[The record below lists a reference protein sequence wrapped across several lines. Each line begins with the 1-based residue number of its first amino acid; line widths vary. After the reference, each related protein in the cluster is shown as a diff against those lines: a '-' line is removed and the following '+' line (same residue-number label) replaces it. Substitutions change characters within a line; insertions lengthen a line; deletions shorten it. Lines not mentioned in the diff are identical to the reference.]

1 MSALNDLLPLHPE
14 LLEKAQRLQEEARK
28 NLGIQIA
35 FSEGYRTVEQ
45 QNALY
50 AQGRSVPGPVV
61 TNAGEILIHHS
72 INGGS
77 P

>member
-1 MSALNDLLPLHPE
+1 MAQLNELLPLHPE
-14 LLEKAQRLQEEARK
+14 LLEKAQRLQQEVKK

-50 AQGRSVPGPVV
+50 AQGRSVPGSVV
-61 TNAGEILIHHS
+61 TNARGDSYSSHHQ
-72 INGGS
+72 
-77 P
+77 